1 MTSSKLSLRLT
12 QLTAAAL
19 VLSAG
24 IRVAEAIPLLNGFGG
39 PTGYGL
45 PENCVHPNDDGSYAG
60 PPPITG
66 FGTPVAIPITRAFP
80 NGINFF
86 GNRYTTMFLN
96 NNGNITFRGALPTFT
111 PAPFPV
117 AMQPMIAPWWGDVDT
132 RGGGQPSRNNI
143 CFHVEP
149 NRVVVTWH
157 LVGYFASSDNLQN
170 SFQLILSNSNTCSSA
185 GDFDVEFRYDRC
197 QWTTGSASGGMNGL
211 GGTPAQVGFD
221 AGDSRNFVALPMSRT
236 MAILQVCNS
245 SNVPGGQPGLWRFQI
260 RGDGRIFTGC
270 AGGGDRC
277 TVPMRQGVCAQGVQI
292 CEGMGTAC
300 LQVNQ
305 PRARACN
312 GQDND
317 CDGTV
322 DDDDSLC
329 PTGQICEL
337 GQCVDRCQS
346 ELGCPTGR
354 QCTMRGACVESTCV
368 NMTCPSGQVCRG
380 GNCVAVC
387 DNVTCPYGRYCR
399 AGRCVDPCGGVTCA
413 AQEICEVDPG
423 LQIGR
428 CVAAC
433 QCRPCAEGQVCQ
445 PDGRCVED
453 ACNGVTCPTG
463 THCEA
468 GACRDSCETGPDTT
482 LCPPGEACEL
492 GECIPGRR
500 TVRDAGPVTSDVTAP
515 SGDTGIVTPPA
526 DGGAMRADAGVVND
540 MGAPDSSRTFTFNQ
554 NNGCNCATPGVPS
567 SRGGAGAV
575 LGLALAAL
583 LRRRGRRD

>member
-1 MTSSKLSLRLT
+1 MTLFKPLLRFT
-12 QLTAAAL
+12 QLAAAL
-19 VLSAG
+19 ATLTVAAQSAQ
-24 IRVAEAIPLLNGFGG
+24 AIPLLNGFGG

-60 PPPITG
+60 PPPVTG
-66 FGTPVAIPITRAFP
+66 GAPVAIPITRAFP

-86 GNRYTTMFLN
+86 GNRYNSMFVN
-96 NNGNITFRGALPTFT
+96 NNGNITFRAGLGQFT

-117 AMQPMIAPWWGDVDT
+117 ASQPMIAPWWGDVDT

-157 LVGYFASSDNLQN
+157 LVGYYSSHDNLQN
-170 SFQLILSNSNTCSSA
+170 SFQLILTNSNTCSSA
-185 GDFDVEFRYDRC
+185 GDFDVEFRYERC
-197 QWTTGSASGGMNGL
+197 SWTTGDASGGTGGF

-221 AGDSRNFVALPMSRT
+221 AGDSRNFVSLPMSRT
-236 MAILQVCNS
+236 MQILQVCTS
-245 SNVPGGQPGLWRFQI
+245 SNVPGGPPGLWRFQI

-270 AGGGDRC
+270 MGGGDRC
-277 TVPMRQGVCAQGVQI
+277 TVTGQQGVCAQGVQI
-292 CEGMGTAC
+292 CEGMGTTC

-346 ELGCPTGR
+346 ELGCPVGR
-354 QCTMRGACVESTCV
+354 ECTSRGACVESTCIDRE
-368 NMTCPSGQVCRG
+368 CPTGQVCRG

-387 DNVTCPYGRYCR
+387 DNVTCPHGRYCR
-399 AGRCVDPCGGVTCA
+399 AGRCVDPCAGVTCA
-413 AQEICEVDPG
+413 SQEVCEVDG
-423 LQIGR
+423 ALQIGR

-433 QCRPCAEGQVCQ
+433 QCRPCGEGQTCQ
-445 PDGRCVED
+445 PDGHCVED

-463 THCEA
+463 THCAE
-468 GACRDSCETGPDTT
+468 GACRDSCEAGPDTT

-500 TVRDAGPVTSDVTAP
+500 STRDAGTPSSDVVLTP
-515 SGDTGIVTPPA
+515 VDGGVTPTE
-526 DGGAMRADAGVVND
+526 DAGTPGSDVVVATD
-540 MGAPDSSRTFTFNQ
+540 MGAPDSARNFDFNTRT
-554 NNGCNCATPGVPS
+554 GCQCATPGAPVS
-567 SRGGAGAV
+567 KRGGVAIFA
-575 LGLALAAL
+575 LALASV
-583 LRRRGRRD
+583 LRRRRRD